1 MTSPTRRE
9 LLGQIGEGA
18 ILASVASGGV
28 ALAGCASFGSDDPA
42 PVDVD
47 GDELDAIAA
56 VEVPEVRQEFPV
68 DIADEHVGTHRSRAE
83 TLLDAVP
90 PDFGDIPNEA
100 VRNYIETQR
109 DRARDELNSADD
121 AQSNRATLSS
131 LQSAREHA
139 ATAEGAHAAARG
151 QRVRGDV
158 YDGIE
163 PVQARLST
171 LETGLVRVGDV
182 PHHAVLVYEDVE
194 DRFDSAQRS
203 LERVDNAHPVTSEV
217 RAVGRATGQLE
228 SARAELGVV
237 DHILERQPGERTFDD
252 DFERVARDLLEDVGD
267 RTDVLPSD
275 RDDAGDELFDARV
288 SDTPRERIAREVF
301 FWGQL
306 TNAEDVETHIEGGR
320 FANALLAL
328 YRLDHLL
335 RTVDR
340 LQARVADGAY
350 DRPDDGAAVRSAKET
365 AVAEI
370 ESVLEGAD
378 YPLLVQRGI
387 QTALSSVAEA
397 DHAIE
402 EERYPPDLAAVVVT
416 GNYALAAERARA
428 LPASTE
434 WFVEQLP

>member
-1 MTSPTRRE
+1 MVPRTRRRF
-9 LLGQIGEGA
+9 LSLCVGTA
-18 ILASVASGGV
+18 AVAV
-28 ALAGCASFGSDDPA
+28 AGCASFGSDDPA

-68 DIADEHVGTHRSRAE
+68 DIADEHVETHRSRAE

-109 DRARDELNSADD
+109 DRARDGLNSADD

-182 PHHAVLVYEDVE
+182 PHHAVFVYEDVE

-203 LERVDNAHPVTSEV
+203 LGRVDNAHPVTSEV
-217 RAVGRATGQLE
+217 RAVGRAAGRLE
-228 SARAELGVV
+228 SVRAELDIV
-237 DHILERQPGERTFDD
+237 DHVLERQTGERTFDD
-252 DFERVARDLLEDVGD
+252 EFERV
-267 RTDVLPSD
+267 
-275 RDDAGDELFDARV
+275 
-288 SDTPRERIAREVF
+288 AREVF

-306 TNAEDVETHIEGGR
+306 TNADNVETHIEGGR

-328 YRLDHLL
+328 YRLDHHL

-350 DRPDDGAAVRSAKET
+350 DRPNDGEAVRSAKET

-370 ESVLEGAD
+370 GSVIEGAD
-378 YPLLVQRGI
+378 YPFLVQRGI

-402 EERYPPDLAAVVVT
+402 EERYPHELAAVSVT
-416 GNYALAAERARA
+416 GNYALATERARA